1 MARMFCSFLVAAL
14 AWVAMTTAQS
24 CSSPSPVWFQD
35 VVVTNDHL
43 DDGIDNDAE
52 HAHHDCT
59 LEYFREQGKNHVIL
73 AVTSEHHEVEACH
86 VVEVDNGWDS
96 VLNDQSNDEYS
107 HVIEE
112 IVKAFHDEKHHDDV
126 NHPDQHEDHDHQD
139 HDHQDH
145 DQDQHQDH
153 DHQDHDHQDHH
164 QDQHQDRHQ
173 DQHPVHH
180 EDHHHEEHHSD
191 GSHGNVVEY
200 TAPFAELVYRT
211 EGTKFSTDCAGKTV
225 KVVYY
230 MPKI

>member
-1 MARMFCSFLVAAL
+1 MFCSFLVAAL

-96 VLNDQSNDEYS
+96 VLNDQSNVEYS

-126 NHPDQHEDHDHQD
+126 HHP
-139 HDHQDH
+139 
-145 DQDQHQDH
+145 
-153 DHQDHDHQDHH
+153 
-164 QDQHQDRHQ
+164 DQHQDRHQ

-230 MPKI
+230 MPRI